1 MMQWPEF
8 KAQLSSGDF
17 ASSDDHSTRAT
28 LALAKRWQQATHGTF
43 DSVSKLNNHSA
54 APNQLQLHFS
64 YWQPAGATAALVLI
78 PGRIE
83 AGHKYL
89 ELINEALHA
98 GYQVY
103 VLDHQGQGASGRLD
117 DQSQI
122 GDVRD
127 FDDYVADLANFI
139 QQIIKPKTKLP
150 LLALA
155 HSMGGGILC
164 RYLQQERQQELQ
176 LEMQQKKQQQIP
188 QQPHHGLAAA
198 IFCSPM
204 WGIPTHPLPHVLAL
218 PLSRVVS
225 QLNQL
230 CSQQS
235 WYIPGQGPYQNR
247 PFLDNDLSQ
256 CVERYQWFR
265 SLYQQFP
272 AYQLGGISWRWLAQ
286 ALAACQQMQKDPAPQ
301 LPCLLLQ
308 AGADQVVDN
317 AAQTKLWQRFSQSS
331 GWSALSAQHLLA
343 DARHEILFETDKIRG
358 LALSKINQ
366 FLQTL
371 PVTGS

>member
-8 KAQLSSGDF
+8 KVQFFGTDF
-17 ASSDDHSTRAT
+17 ASGRAT
-28 LALAKRWQQATHGTF
+28 LALAELWQQATHGTF
-43 DSVSKLNNHSA
+43 DSVSKLSRHSTTS
-54 APNQLQLHFS
+54 NQLQLHYS
-64 YWQPAGATAALVLI
+64 YWQPESATAALVLI

-89 ELINEALHA
+89 ELINEALLA

-103 VLDHQGQGASGRLD
+103 VLDHQGQGASERLD
-117 DQSQI
+117 SQSQI

-139 QQIIKPKTKLP
+139 RQIIKPKTNLP

-164 RYLQQERQQELQ
+164 RYLQHEI
-176 LEMQQKKQQQIP
+176 QQKKQQEMQ
-188 QQPHHGLAAA
+188 QQPHHGVAAA

-204 WGIPTHPLPHVLAL
+204 WGIPTHPLPHALAL

-225 QLNQL
+225 QLNQR

-235 WYIPGQGPYQNR
+235 LYIPGQGPYQDR
-247 PFLDNDLSQ
+247 PFANNDLSQ

-286 ALAACQQMQKDPAPQ
+286 ALTACQKMQKGPAPQ

-331 GWSALSAQHLLA
+331 DWPTALSAQHVLA
-343 DARHEILFETDKIRG
+343 DARHEILFETDEIRV

-366 FLQTL
+366 FLQKL